1 MNTEECCSE
10 LELKSN
16 GGACFLRVSSKIKN
30 NLISR
35 KIRNNRRGSG
45 VVAMDSAEQQIHST
59 DNSAYCKQYE
69 SGTVIFDM
77 VLSEFCLQ
85 LVRLRFRRQDFA
97 FRWRRRGDKP
107 FRIQRWHEDRHAG
120 IPCDVSQG
128 SVDVNRG

>member
-1 MNTEECCSE
+1 MNTEECYSE

-16 GGACFLRVSSKIKN
+16 GDACFLRVSSKTKN

-77 VLSEFCLQ
+77 VLSEL
-85 LVRLRFRRQDFA
+85 FA
-97 FRWRRRGDKP
+97 ARAAVF
-107 FRIQRWHEDRHAG
+107 
-120 IPCDVSQG
+120 
-128 SVDVNRG
+128 